1 MELPPFAGDDRA
13 VPPVVGVVLMVGITV
28 ILAAVVGTVAVG
40 FTDRFGQSTPQTS
53 FGFAYDAEP
62 PDDGACSPDLTDG
75 GDTGNLTVTHESGEA
90 VDGDQLYLL
99 TDAGE
104 AEWKADCDASADT
117 VSTGESIDV
126 EVDADQTL
134 RVVWEAEAGDQT
146 KTIVRWDGP
155 DE

>member
-53 FGFAYDAEP
+53 FGFEYDAGTP
-62 PDDGACSPDLTDG
+62 DG
-75 GDTGNLTVTHESGEA
+75 GECSVDVTGGGDAGTLTVAHESGEA
-90 VDGDQLYLL
+90 IDGDQLYLV

-104 AEWKADCDASADT
+104 AEWQGDCDDTADT

-134 RVVWEAEAGDQT
+134 RVVWEAEDGGQT

-155 DE
+155 DD

>member
-1 MELPPFAGDDRA
+1 MEPPPFAGDDRA
-13 VPPVVGVVLMVGITV
+13 VPPVVGVILMVAITV

-40 FTDRFGQSTPQTS
+40 FTDRFEQSTPQSS

-62 PDDGACSPDLTDG
+62 PDDGACSTDLTDG

-90 VDGDQLYLL
+90 IDGDQLYLL

-104 AEWKADCDASADT
+104 AEWKADCDGAET
-117 VSTGESIDV
+117 VSTGDSIDV
-126 EVDADQTL
+126 AVDADQTL
-134 RVVWEAEAGDQT
+134 RVVWESDAGAET

-155 DE
+155 DD

>member
-40 FTDRFGQSTPQTS
+40 FTDRVGQSTPQTS
-53 FGFAYDAEP
+53 FGFEYDAGTP
-62 PDDGACSPDLTDG
+62 ASLPCSVDAPDA
-75 GDTGNLTVTHESGEA
+75 GDAGRLTVAHESGEA
-90 VDGDQLYLL
+90 IDGDQLFLV

-104 AEWKADCDASADT
+104 AKWKADCDGDDS
-117 VSTGESIDV
+117 VSTGDSIDV

-134 RVVWEAEAGDQT
+134 RVVWEAEAGGQT

-155 DE
+155 DD